1 VAIVGHIVHSSD
13 SGAILIF
20 MPGVQEIR
28 QCIEALQV
36 ASIPKASILP
46 LHANLSSEEQKRVF
60 ANTPRRKIVVATNVA
75 EVSSIY
81 NLRSVWFNWILD
93 QHNH

>member
-1 VAIVGHIVHSSD
+1 MTIVVQIVHSSD

-20 MPGVQEIR
+20 MPGVKEIR
-28 QCIEALQV
+28 QCIEALQG

-60 ANTPRRKIVVATNVA
+60 ANTPWRKIVVATNVA

-81 NLRSVWFNWILD
+81 NLRGI
-93 QHNH
+93 

>member
-1 VAIVGHIVHSSD
+1 
-13 SGAILIF
+13 

-28 QCIEALQV
+28 QCIEALQG

-60 ANTPRRKIVVATNVA
+60 ANTPWRKIVVATNVA

-81 NLRSVWFNWILD
+81 NLRSI
-93 QHNH
+93 